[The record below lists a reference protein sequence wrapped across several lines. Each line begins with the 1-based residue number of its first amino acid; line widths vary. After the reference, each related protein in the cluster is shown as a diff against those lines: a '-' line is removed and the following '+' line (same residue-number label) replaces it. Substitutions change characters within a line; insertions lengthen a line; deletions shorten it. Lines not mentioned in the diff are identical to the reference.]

1 MVVRASLEKGMV
13 VAVLVSVLKACVVE
27 LWVEISVFLVLS
39 AVRVEALG
47 GLVVDV
53 FVASSSV
60 ATLKVVTVSSVSFA
74 LIVVRSSSTV

>member
-27 LWVEISVFLVLS
+27 LWVEISVSLVLS

-74 LIVVRSSSTV
+74 LIVVRFSSTV